1 MQNFPASRHYR
12 NDNKMDTREPS
23 IKLQPAKV
31 AGNEKALIA
40 GVGVGIGGR
49 AKKKEE
55 GPNLVDNRANK
66 IFDGK

>member
-1 MQNFPASRHYR
+1 M
-12 NDNKMDTREPS
+12 
-23 IKLQPAKV
+23 

-40 GVGVGIGGR
+40 VVGGGEGVGVGIGGR

>member
-1 MQNFPASRHYR
+1 M
-12 NDNKMDTREPS
+12 
-23 IKLQPAKV
+23 QPAKV

-40 GVGVGIGGR
+40 VVGGVGVGIGER